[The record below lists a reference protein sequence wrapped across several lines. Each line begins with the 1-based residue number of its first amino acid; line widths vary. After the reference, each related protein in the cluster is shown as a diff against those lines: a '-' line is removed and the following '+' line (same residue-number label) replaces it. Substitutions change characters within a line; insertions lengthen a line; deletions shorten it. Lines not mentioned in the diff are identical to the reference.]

1 MTDTQAAKNILITG
15 AAGGLGSALAM
26 ACASRGAQ
34 LMLLDRNLRG
44 LEELCDKVEQSGA
57 PAPGFCQLDLVKADP
72 DSMADLVAEM
82 VGAYGGID
90 GLAHCAA
97 RFQGL
102 QPMDQVGG
110 DTWLSVLQVNL
121 NAAWLVTMSCL
132 PSLRKSGGTIV
143 FPLDEPAAAGPAYWG
158 PYGVSHSALR
168 TMAQTLAEEL
178 EPSSC
183 KVYGVYP
190 GPMRTALRATA
201 FHAEDP
207 SSVPSPSVAAEQI
220 AAAMLERD
228 LGRPVFWKVS

>member
-1 MTDTQAAKNILITG
+1 MNSNGPGKNVLITG
-15 AAGGLGSALAM
+15 AAGGLGSALAL
-26 ACASRGAQ
+26 ACARRGARVI
-34 LMLLDRNLRG
+34 LLDRNMRG
-44 LEELCDKVEQSGA
+44 LQEVCDRIEATGA

-72 DSMADLVAEM
+72 ASMSELVTEL
-82 VGAYGGID
+82 VSSYGGID
-90 GLAHCAA
+90 AVAHCAA

-121 NAAWLVTMSCL
+121 NAAWLVTVSCL
-132 PSLRKSGGTIV
+132 PSLRARGGTIV
-143 FPLDEPAAAGPAYWG
+143 FPLDEPAAEGSAYWG

-178 EPSSC
+178 DGTSC

-201 FHAEDP
+201 YHAEDP
-207 SSVPSPSVAAEQI
+207 NAVRGPEVPAEAI
-220 AAAMLERD
+220 ACALLERD
-228 LGRPVFWKVS
+228 EKRPVFWTR

>member
-1 MTDTQAAKNILITG
+1 MNSNSPGKNVLITG

-26 ACASRGAQ
+26 ACARRGAR
-34 LMLLDRNLRG
+34 LILLDRNLPG
-44 LEELCDKVEQSGA
+44 LEAVCDQIEAVGA
-57 PAPGFCQLDLVKADP
+57 PAPGYCQLDLAKADP
-72 DSMADLVAEM
+72 ASMTELVTDLVAS
-82 VGAYGGID
+82 YGGID
-90 GLAHCAA
+90 AVAHCAA

-102 QPMDQVGG
+102 QPIDQVGG

-121 NAAWLVTMSCL
+121 NAAWLVTVSCL
-132 PSLRKSGGTIV
+132 PSLRARGGTIV
-143 FPLDEPAAAGPAYWG
+143 FPLDEPAAEGSAYWG

-178 EPSSC
+178 EGTSC

-207 SSVPSPSVAAEQI
+207 TEVRGPEVPAEEI
-220 AAAMLERD
+220 ARVMLEGD
-228 LGRPVFWKVS
+228 GRCPVFWRVD